1 MINFDDLP
9 GDIKS
14 KIFKINKDR
23 EREEHWEL
31 IMTQVK
37 QQPRGERQSLYSS
50 GKDPSDLTF
59 LIRKDLNLIHN
70 DMEYRTHWDFMGN
83 VEIWWKDPYFG
94 DRWLDFLD
102 DSD

>member
-37 QQPRGERQSLYSS
+37 QQPRGERQSLYSL
-50 GKDPSDLTF
+50 GRDPNDTVS
-59 LIRKDLNLIHN
+59 NL
-70 DMEYRTHWDFMGN
+70 RRVLF
-83 VEIWWKDPYFG
+83 
-94 DRWLDFLD
+94 
-102 DSD
+102 